1 MFRILIL
8 LLPVTVAAG
17 QSFTQQEI
25 SRWQAQAAGITITRD
40 SWGVPH
46 IQGKTDAD
54 AVFGMLYT
62 QCEDDFPR
70 IERNYL
76 IATARLAEA
85 EGEAYLYND
94 LRQRLFLDTAQAI
107 SYFDASPDWMKKLCQ
122 AFADG
127 VNYYLYT
134 HPETKPKLLR
144 RFQPWMPLL
153 FSEGSIGGDIESV
166 SLNELKQFYGKGP
179 ANIRQEY
186 NDDGLDHEF
195 EPRGSNG
202 IAIAPSRSAN
212 GNALFLINPHT
223 SFYFRSELQVSSE
236 EGLNAYGAV
245 TWGQFFIYQG
255 FNEHCGWMHTSSAA
269 DVIDEYVETTS
280 KKGSKYIYTFGKEKR
295 DVISRKISIRY
306 KTDKG
311 TARREFTAYFTH
323 HGPVTAERNG
333 KWISTRLMI
342 EPAKALQQS
351 FLRTKAGGFEE
362 FKKVMDLRTNS
373 SNNTVFADDKGNIAY
388 WHGNFMP
395 KRDPN
400 FDYEKPVDGSNP
412 ATDWTGLHEVEE
424 IVHVYN
430 PKDGWIQNCNA
441 TPFTVSGSSSPD
453 PAKYPTYMA
462 PDPENPRGL
471 HAVKVL
477 KDEYNFTLEKLI
489 GAAYDPYLP
498 GFEILLPPL
507 IKGFDAVAATNDT
520 LRKNYEEPIQ
530 LLKKWDLKWAAGS
543 VPTTL
548 AIAWAT
554 RLRHTVASRV
564 PAAYDQLGV
573 INYLA
578 KNTTDQEKAAA
589 LAGACAELKRDFGSW
604 KTAWGAINRFQR
616 LNANIEPSF
625 DDASASIPV
634 PFTSAFWG
642 SLASYGAR
650 KYPNTKRLYGSSGN
664 SFVAVVEFGRKVRA
678 KSVVTG
684 GSSGNPASKHF
695 NDQSPLYANGQFK
708 DVFFYPEDYRRN
720 AERTYHPGEK

>member
-25 SRWQAQAAGITITRD
+25 SRWQAQAGGITITRD

-179 ANIRQEY
+179 ANIKQEY
-186 NDDGLDHEF
+186 SDDGLDHEF

-280 KKGSKYIYTFGKEKR
+280 KKGSKYVYTFGKEKR

-323 HGPVTAERNG
+323 RGPVTAERNG

-388 WHGNFMP
+388 WHGDFMP
-395 KRDPN
+395 KRDPG

-453 PAKYPTYMA
+453 PGKYPTYMA

-477 KDEYNFTLEKLI
+477 KDEYNFTMEKLI

-507 IKGFDAVAATNDT
+507 LKGFDAVAATNDT

-554 RLRHTVASRV
+554 RLRHTVASRL
-564 PAAYDQLGV
+564 PAAYDQLEV

-578 KNTTDQEKAAA
+578 KSTTDQEKAAA

-650 KYPNTKRLYGSSGN
+650 KYPNTKRLYGTSGN

-708 DVFFYPEDYRRN
+708 DVLFYPEDYRRN